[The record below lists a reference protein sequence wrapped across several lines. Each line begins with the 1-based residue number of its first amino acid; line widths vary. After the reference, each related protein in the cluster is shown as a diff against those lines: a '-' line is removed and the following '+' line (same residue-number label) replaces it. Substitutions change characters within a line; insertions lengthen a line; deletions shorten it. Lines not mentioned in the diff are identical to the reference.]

1 MTHGLPSVKKKGQ
14 INGHIEG
21 KVSFLLFHKTAFFCL
36 ICYNAIT
43 KKIHQ
48 VMNPTFCQILLN
60 LSMITS
66 HNYKNHYTIL
76 LEKSEKEKQQ
86 NT

>member
-1 MTHGLPSVKKKGQ
+1 
-14 INGHIEG
+14 
-21 KVSFLLFHKTAFFCL
+21 
-36 ICYNAIT
+36 
-43 KKIHQ
+43 
-48 VMNPTFCQILLN
+48 MNPTFCQILLN